1 MNTHEQLIFLFNLY
15 LKEVET
21 FEQKKVK
28 AAAPRAR
35 AALHELSKI
44 AKHRRQEIQHNKRE
58 M

>member
-35 AALHELSKI
+35 SALHNLAKLSKQ
-44 AKHRRQEIQHNKRE
+44 RRHEIQNAKRE